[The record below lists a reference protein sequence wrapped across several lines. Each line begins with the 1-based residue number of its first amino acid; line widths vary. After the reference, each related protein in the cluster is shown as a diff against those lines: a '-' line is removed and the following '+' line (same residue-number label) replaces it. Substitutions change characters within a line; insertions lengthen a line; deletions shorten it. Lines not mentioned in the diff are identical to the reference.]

1 VYVFFTIRRLNSK
14 NIQQLEENLQTEF
27 ENHFDK
33 NEIEQLAQNSQFVQ
47 RKGKLDGCTFL
58 SLIVFNANSL
68 LEESLNDL
76 TIDLSCN
83 YKIDMSKQALHDRFN
98 SKAVLFLT
106 AALEKLLNKQLA
118 CEDEFRVCDEF
129 KRFLIKDSVC
139 FQVDESL
146 VKDYPGSG
154 GSGSKANVRIQ
165 FEYDL
170 LNGKIID
177 LSLNA
182 FNDQDAKNSTATLH
196 LVEEGDLIVRDL
208 AYMHLDALQGI
219 VKKLGHF
226 LCRLNTQRKVYQ
238 EQNGE
243 LVELDFAAIVESMRE
258 HNIRQVEEL
267 VWLGREKNLQVRL
280 FLFLLPQ
287 SVYNTRMRKAN
298 QNARKKGR
306 EITAEYKARAA
317 LNIFITSA
325 PVESIDLDT
334 AWNIYSLRWQIE
346 LTFKLWKSICK
357 IDKVKKVKKDRLECY
372 IWSKLLMIVLCWRV
386 VWFTAKLLDRYYRK
400 NLSFFKAFKTLMHD
414 ISNIEKMLVDRV
426 ISPGTYLLG
435 FLQLSSTKHLLEQK
449 NIHNYSPEVL
459 VSSLTITAGD
469 GVTI

>member
-1 VYVFFTIRRLNSK
+1 M
-14 NIQQLEENLQTEF
+14 
-27 ENHFDK
+27 
-33 NEIEQLAQNSQFVQ
+33 AQDSQFVQ

-58 SLIVFNANSL
+58 SLIVFNTNSL

-76 TIDLSCN
+76 TIDLACN
-83 YKIDMSKQALHDRFN
+83 YKIDISKQALHDRFN
-98 SKAVLFLT
+98 FHAVSFLT
-106 AALEKLLNKQLA
+106 TSLEKLLNKQLL
-118 CEDEFRVCDEF
+118 DKIEFRSCDEF

-182 FNDQDAKNSTATLH
+182 FNDQDAKDSSATLH

-208 AYMHLDALQGI
+208 AYMHLEALQGI
-219 VKKLGHF
+219 VRELGHF

-238 EQNGE
+238 ERNGE
-243 LVELDFAAIVESMRE
+243 LFELDFSAIVKSMRE

-267 VWLGREKNLQVRL
+267 VWLGKKKELHVRL
-280 FLFLLPQ
+280 FLYLLPQ
-287 SVYNTRMRKAN
+287 AVYNTRIRKAEK
-298 QNARKKGR
+298 NARKKGR
-306 EITAEYKARAA
+306 QLTDEYKARAA

-325 PVESIDLDT
+325 PMESIDLDT
-334 AWNIYSLRWQIE
+334 AWKIYSLRWQIE
-346 LTFKLWKSICK
+346 LTFKVWKSICK

-372 IWSKLLMIVLCWRV
+372 IWAKLLLIVLCWRV
-386 VWFTAKLLDRYYRK
+386 AWFTAMLLDRYYGK

-414 ISNIEKMLVDRV
+414 MCNIEKMFVDRV
-426 ISPGTYLLG
+426 VAPGVYLVA
-435 FLQLSSTKHLLEQK
+435 FLKLSSKKHILEQK
-449 NIHNYSPEVL
+449 NMHNYSPEVL
-459 VSSLTITAGD
+459 VSTLTIKTD
-469 GVTI
+469 YEPTI

>member
-1 VYVFFTIRRLNSK
+1 
-14 NIQQLEENLQTEF
+14 
-27 ENHFDK
+27 
-33 NEIEQLAQNSQFVQ
+33 
-47 RKGKLDGCTFL
+47 
-58 SLIVFNANSL
+58 
-68 LEESLNDL
+68 
-76 TIDLSCN
+76 
-83 YKIDMSKQALHDRFN
+83 
-98 SKAVLFLT
+98 VLFLT

>member
-1 VYVFFTIRRLNSK
+1 M
-14 NIQQLEENLQTEF
+14 NL
-27 ENHFDK
+27 
-33 NEIEQLAQNSQFVQ
+33 
-47 RKGKLDGCTFL
+47 
-58 SLIVFNANSL
+58 L
-68 LEESLNDL
+68 LRI
-76 TIDLSCN
+76 T
-83 YKIDMSKQALHDRFN
+83 
-98 SKAVLFLT
+98 
-106 AALEKLLNKQLA
+106 
-118 CEDEFRVCDEF
+118 
-129 KRFLIKDSVC
+129 
-139 FQVDESL
+139 
-146 VKDYPGSG
+146 P

-182 FNDQDAKNSTATLH
+182 FNDQDAKNSTDTLH
-196 LVEEGDLIVRDL
+196 LIEEGDLIVRDL

-287 SVYNTRMRKAN
+287 SVYNARMRKTN

-317 LNIFITSA
+317 LNIFITL
-325 PVESIDLDT
+325 PR
-334 AWNIYSLRWQIE
+334 WNPLILIPHG
-346 LTFKLWKSICK
+346 I
-357 IDKVKKVKKDRLECY
+357 
-372 IWSKLLMIVLCWRV
+372 
-386 VWFTAKLLDRYYRK
+386 FTACAGR
-400 NLSFFKAFKTLMHD
+400 LS
-414 ISNIEKMLVDRV
+414 
-426 ISPGTYLLG
+426 
-435 FLQLSSTKHLLEQK
+435 
-449 NIHNYSPEVL
+449 
-459 VSSLTITAGD
+459 
-469 GVTI
+469 